1 MMHAKPI
8 KEVIRSWGLVLSD
21 PFMMFT
27 SSANTIV
34 TSWINPSKKA
44 TLGWV
49 KAWGSVRAYLIMYK
63 PDLAPGMHWKCNIR
77 VVKNKHIYKSVL
89 LLTLKVVLEIE
100 STQKMKKL

>member
-1 MMHAKPI
+1 M
-8 KEVIRSWGLVLSD
+8 
-21 PFMMFT
+21 
-27 SSANTIV
+27 
-34 TSWINPSKKA
+34 
-44 TLGWV
+44 
-49 KAWGSVRAYLIMYK
+49 RAYLIMYK